1 MCRAAYVAP
10 VIARLRSLVVAA
22 LSFAFIAMGSL
33 SPAHADATLDQ
44 STSPQPTV
52 GYGTLDAT
60 YQYAQVFTAG
70 MTGSMT
76 KVGVGVRRASEASTD
91 TLTVQIY
98 SVTGSPDSSLPD
110 SALPGAV
117 GSVSNVPEERTM
129 LVVDLDSPVAVT
141 EGTQYAIV
149 LSTTGSG
156 EFNWWM
162 ADGSYTD
169 GHVTY
174 KPDSEPWQ
182 LDGTDHWF
190 ETYVDTSPG
199 GGGDGP
205 TSGPTSAAMPNP
217 QALTLTLSTSDG
229 AACSP
234 TSMRAS
240 EGTWVTLP
248 AADAC
253 AAPAGRSGITLLGWA
268 TSPDFSVDIAQRQVT
283 NGWGTYE
290 TFDAAGNLSGV
301 FIPAGRSSMVTQSTT
316 LFAIWGWSA

>member
-1 MCRAAYVAP
+1 MCRRSYRP
-10 VIARLRSLVVAA
+10 RVIALLRSLVVSA
-22 LSFAFIAMGSL
+22 LSLAFIALGSL
-33 SPAHADATLDQ
+33 SAAHADAVLDQ
-44 STSPQPTV
+44 SISPYPGE
-52 GYGTLDAT
+52 GYGTLEAT

-70 MTGSMT
+70 KTGFMT

-117 GSVSNVPEERTM
+117 GSASNVPEERTM

-162 ADGSYTD
+162 ADGSYLG

-174 KPDSEPWQ
+174 KPDSEPWGV
-182 LDGTDHWF
+182 DWADHWF
-190 ETYVDTSPG
+190 ETYVDDSSG
-199 GGGDGP
+199 GSS
-205 TSGPTSAAMPNP
+205 SGAATATKPMP
-217 QALTLTLSTSDG
+217 QTLTLALSTSDDTQ
-229 AACSP
+229 CSP